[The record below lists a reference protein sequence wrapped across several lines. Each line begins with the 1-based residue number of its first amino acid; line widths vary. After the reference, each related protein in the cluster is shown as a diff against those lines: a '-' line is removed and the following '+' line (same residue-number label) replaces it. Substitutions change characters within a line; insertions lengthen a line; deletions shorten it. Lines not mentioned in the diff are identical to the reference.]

1 MIVKA
6 TSKDVEAIASLALKL
21 WPEHDIDELV
31 EEFQQLLCKNDACI
45 FLAKSDDQTVGF
57 AQCQLRFDYVE
68 GTQTSPVGY
77 LEGIFVEQNF
87 RGKGIS
93 KQLLSNCQSWAKENG
108 CSEFASDCEL
118 SNTASQAFH
127 KSAGFVEANRIVCYV
142 KKL

>member
-6 TSKDVEAIASLALKL
+6 TSKDVETIASFALKL
-21 WPEHDIDELV
+21 WPGHDIDELV

-45 FLAKSDDQTVGF
+45 FLAKSDGKTVGF

-87 RGKGIS
+87 RGKGIA
-93 KQLLSNCQSWAKENG
+93 KQLLANCQSWAKENG

-118 SNTASQAFH
+118 SNTTSQSFH